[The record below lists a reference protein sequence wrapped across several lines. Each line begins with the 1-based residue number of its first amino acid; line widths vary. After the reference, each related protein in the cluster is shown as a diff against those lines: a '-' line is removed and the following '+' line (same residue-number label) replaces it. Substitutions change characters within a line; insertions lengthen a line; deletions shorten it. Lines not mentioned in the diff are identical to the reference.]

1 MSFVDCQRP
10 LSPVSLLPTFTRYA
24 LTDGGVLFSGP
35 TALLLPV
42 APDATSNAAIAPMKT
57 SAAGLGVRFM
67 SSPFVGGHA
76 DGAAPPGR
84 GAAPTGRALL
94 GVLACRAASVAREC
108 VPSAR
113 RSGSGRSP
121 ASASP

>member
-1 MSFVDCQRP
+1 M
-10 LSPVSLLPTFTRYA
+10 PTLTRYG
-24 LTDGGVLFSGP
+24 LMDGSFLFSGP
-35 TALLLPV
+35 ALLLPV

-94 GVLACRAASVAREC
+94 GVLSCRLASVARERVDHEDVAGE
-108 VPSAR
+108 VPANAPQN
-113 RSGSGRSP
+113 G
-121 ASASP
+121 

>member
-1 MSFVDCQRP
+1 MSFVDFQRP
-10 LSPVSLLPTFTRYA
+10 LSPVSLLPTFTRYG
-24 LTDGGVLFSGP
+24 LTDGGVVFSGP

-42 APDATSNAAIAPMKT
+42 APDATSSATIAPRKT

-67 SSPFVGGHA
+67 SSPFVGRLA

-94 GVLACRAASVAREC
+94 GVPTCGVASVARER
-108 VPSAR
+108 VDREDVAGEDRERPER
-113 RSGSGRSP
+113 
-121 ASASP
+121 

>member
-10 LSPVSLLPTFTRYA
+10 LSPVSLLPTFTRYG

-94 GVLACRAASVAREC
+94 GVLSCRLASVARER
-108 VPSAR
+108 VDHEDVAGADRERPE
-113 RSGSGRSP
+113 P
-121 ASASP
+121 